1 MLGFCHLGKP
11 SVCRHAQIKPCSCH
25 FSAGEERHNTKA
37 FPRNTSKRV
46 FLFFLFPKYSTY
58 FAKHFLCMLLTAQIC
73 FATFFCK
80 SPPWWW
86 NVQVLPNIQIRYVQ
100 DFFQV
105 TTLIVVECKS
115 VAKYSDCIFCK
126 FFASQHFDGGW
137 TCYCRQLF
145 WLDFLQDFLHVT
157 TMMVVDCVA
166 KYSDWIF
173 AIHHHGGSWI
183 CKCYTIL
190 RLDFLQD
197 FLQVTTMMVVECV
210 GVAKCWDWIENFN
223 GDIRLQPNGTR

>member
-115 VAKYSDCIFCK
+115 VAKYSDCTFCK
-126 FFASQHFDGGW
+126 FFASFLQVFCKSTLWWWLNVLLSPIILIGFFARFFACHHHDGGRL
-137 TCYCRQLF
+137 CCQ
-145 WLDFLQDFLHVT
+145 
-157 TMMVVDCVA
+157 
-166 KYSDWIF
+166 IF
-173 AIHHHGGSWI
+173 
-183 CKCYTIL
+183 
-190 RLDFLQD
+190 RLDFCN
-197 FLQVTTMMVVECV
+197 TPS
-210 GVAKCWDWIENFN
+210 WW
-223 GDIRLQPNGTR
+223 